1 MYGKRN
7 FPMMGVEIRIH
18 NGIYTKSTFSK
29 SILNRTTTELLRK
42 LINSSSI
49 MLEPMMEFSLS
60 GEEAMIDIAL
70 KDVLSKRGSIDEQAE
85 RTITG
90 KIPASEVRGW
100 IKELRAMGLEV
111 EMKFS
116 DYEEV
121 VGVDPNKLVERN

>member
-1 MYGKRN
+1 
-7 FPMMGVEIRIH
+7 MMGVEIRIH

-70 KDVLSKRGSIDEQAE
+70 KDVLSKRGSIDEQA
-85 RTITG
+85 
-90 KIPASEVRGW
+90 
-100 IKELRAMGLEV
+100 
-111 EMKFS
+111 
-116 DYEEV
+116 
-121 VGVDPNKLVERN
+121 

>member
-49 MLEPMMEFSLS
+49 LLEPMMEFSLS

-70 KDVLSKRGSIDEQAE
+70 KDVLSKRGGIDEQAE
-85 RTITG
+85 RVITG

-100 IKELRAMGLEV
+100 IKDLRAMGLEV

-121 VGVDPNKLVERN
+121 VGMDPNKLVENN

>member
-1 MYGKRN
+1 
-7 FPMMGVEIRIH
+7 MMGVEIRIH
-18 NGIYTKSTFSK
+18 NGVYTKSTFSK

-70 KDVLSKRGSIDEQAE
+70 KDVLSKRGTIDEQAE

-121 VGVDPNKLVERN
+121 VGVDPNKLAESN

>member
-1 MYGKRN
+1 
-7 FPMMGVEIRIH
+7 MMGVEIRIH

-49 MLEPMMEFSLS
+49 LLEPMMEFSLS

-70 KDVLSKRGSIDEQAE
+70 KDVLSKRGGIDEQAE
-85 RTITG
+85 RVITG

-100 IKELRAMGLEV
+100 IKDLRAMGLEV

-121 VGVDPNKLVERN
+121 VGMDPNKLVENN

>member
-1 MYGKRN
+1 
-7 FPMMGVEIRIH
+7 MMGVEIRIH

-49 MLEPMMEFSLS
+49 LLEPMMEFSLS

-85 RTITG
+85 RVITG

-121 VGVDPNKLVERN
+121 VGMDPNKLVENN